1 MKDQTKQFRRQ
12 FRSALLLGS
21 LTAAAVWMTA
31 CGSREVKQEP
41 EVAAE
46 DGPFGAYQ
54 ETLRC
59 GMGRSTIANP
69 KFPEG
74 DTYEDNAYTRY
85 LKNRLNVQIVDDFEA
100 NGADYDRQVSLS
112 IAAGQLPDVLKIGS
126 KDLLDEL
133 VENDLVADLTDAYET
148 YASDYVKE
156 IYDSYDGRCLDLA
169 TYDGRLMAIPGTNL
183 DSAPSVTYIRQDWL
197 EKTGLSI
204 DPEGDKCITVDELEL
219 IAKTFLEQDPGGSG
233 NPVGIAYVPYLT
245 VDDYGSS
252 GFALNAVASVFG
264 AFPKVWLADENGQVF
279 YGSTA
284 PEMKEALGKAAEWF
298 QEGILDPQ
306 FGTRTWDDITALL
319 TNGQTGIAFGPW
331 HIPDW
336 LLNNV
341 RGMNP
346 EARFAAY
353 AIADEEGKVHVTHSN
368 ASNGYMVVRKGYSNP
383 EVLVK
388 MVNLYFDEMVNSKTL
403 AQDQPEVAE
412 YIQQGVDGTARPIS
426 LEINAYTSL
435 LDDYS
440 DIRRCVNGEITLDEV
455 RTSES
460 KSVVASV
467 NNYLA
472 DPDGAEVT
480 DWAKY
485 TSRMEGIDL
494 IERLTT
500 EEQFA
505 WETPAFWGVTE
516 TMKTNNASLG
526 TLEEE
531 SFVAIVTGARSLDA
545 FDDFVAAWN
554 EQGGSQI
561 TQEVQ
566 EAVDGKEN

>member
-1 MKDQTKQFRRQ
+1 
-12 FRSALLLGS
+12 
-21 LTAAAVWMTA
+21 
-31 CGSREVKQEP
+31 
-41 EVAAE
+41 
-46 DGPFGAYQ
+46 
-54 ETLRC
+54 
-59 GMGRSTIANP
+59 
-69 KFPEG
+69 
-74 DTYEDNAYTRY
+74 
-85 LKNRLNVQIVDDFEA
+85 
-100 NGADYDRQVSLS
+100 
-112 IAAGQLPDVLKIGS
+112 
-126 KDLLDEL
+126 
-133 VENDLVADLTDAYET
+133 
-148 YASDYVKE
+148 
-156 IYDSYDGRCLDLA
+156 
-169 TYDGRLMAIPGTNL
+169 
-183 DSAPSVTYIRQDWL
+183 
-197 EKTGLSI
+197 
-204 DPEGDKCITVDELEL
+204 
-219 IAKTFLEQDPGGSG
+219 
-233 NPVGIAYVPYLT
+233 
-245 VDDYGSS
+245 
-252 GFALNAVASVFG
+252 
-264 AFPKVWLADENGQVF
+264 
-279 YGSTA
+279 
-284 PEMKEALGKAAEWF
+284 
-298 QEGILDPQ
+298 
-306 FGTRTWDDITALL
+306 
-319 TNGQTGIAFGPW
+319 
-331 HIPDW
+331 
-336 LLNNV
+336 
-341 RGMNP
+341 
-346 EARFAAY
+346 
-353 AIADEEGKVHVTHSN
+353 
-368 ASNGYMVVRKGYSNP
+368 
-383 EVLVK
+383 